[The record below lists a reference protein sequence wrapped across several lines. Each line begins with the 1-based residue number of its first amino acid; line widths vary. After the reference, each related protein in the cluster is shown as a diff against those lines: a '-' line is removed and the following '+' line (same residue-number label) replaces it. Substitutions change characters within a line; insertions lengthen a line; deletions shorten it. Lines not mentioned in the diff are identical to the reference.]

1 MIRIRPEWYSSSTNK
16 KLHVV
21 LDDTCFMK
29 WFIPAVSLS
38 CLQAPAEMQDID
50 TQKQKKE
57 EKHSWNPREDGSWM
71 SNALC
76 TITKS
81 A

>member
-1 MIRIRPEWYSSSTNK
+1 
-16 KLHVV
+16 
-21 LDDTCFMK
+21 
-29 WFIPAVSLS
+29 
-38 CLQAPAEMQDID
+38 MQDID